1 MINKKILAGILA
13 ASLAAVPLITTY
25 ASMPDIEDVSYASDD
40 EKEEEAPKVDK
51 AANFQNSVNL
61 TDEVAKGDETSNV
74 MFSPTSLNF
83 ALGMIA
89 EGAKGDT
96 KKVLSDYLGTN
107 NFTEYA
113 KYYLKAAKYFNP
125 GDKEQTYGYSSK
137 LKIADALWLNKG
149 LTLKDAFKKNVSDN
163 FNAEA
168 QVLDF
173 SDKKKT
179 CNIINKWCNES
190 TEGLISEIVK
200 PEAINQDSKL
210 FLTNS
215 LYFES
220 GWSSPWE
227 LSDKEEKFGAKEKT
241 KYMES
246 KGDVYYENDAAT
258 AFGKSY
264 ANGLEFIGIMPKNE
278 DDFTLDSLDIKDLL
292 KSEPEYDEVYC
303 KMPKLNF
310 ETTAE
315 LSDILSNMGLKN
327 IFSNKADFS
336 VISDEKL
343 KVGSVLQKTKLEL
356 DENGTK
362 AAAVT
367 SISMETCSLASPDPI
382 VKNVDLTRP
391 FAFLIYDS
399 TNDEVLFMGKVVTL
413 Q

>member
-13 ASLAAVPLITTY
+13 ASLATVPLITTY

-89 EGAKGDT
+89 EGAKGGT
-96 KKVLSDYLGTN
+96 KKVLSDYLGTD

-125 GDKEQTYGYSSK
+125 DNKEQTYGYSSK

-149 LTLKDAFKKNVSDN
+149 LTLKDTFKKSVSDN

-179 CNIINKWCNES
+179 CSTINKWCNEN

-200 PEAINQDSKL
+200 PEAINQDSQL

-241 KYMES
+241 KAMFIT
-246 KGDVYYENDAAT
+246 KMMQQQHLGKAMLT
-258 AFGKSY
+258 AW
-264 ANGLEFIGIMPKNE
+264 NL
-278 DDFTLDSLDIKDLL
+278 
-292 KSEPEYDEVYC
+292 
-303 KMPKLNF
+303 
-310 ETTAE
+310 
-315 LSDILSNMGLKN
+315 
-327 IFSNKADFS
+327 
-336 VISDEKL
+336 
-343 KVGSVLQKTKLEL
+343 
-356 DENGTK
+356 
-362 AAAVT
+362 
-367 SISMETCSLASPDPI
+367 LASCQRMKMI
-382 VKNVDLTRP
+382 SHLT
-391 FAFLIYDS
+391 ALILK
-399 TNDEVLFMGKVVTL
+399 TC
-413 Q
+413 